1 MDQREPYWDYMGR
14 ILREERITGVKM
26 IDKTIAEREI
36 ANMQEQVHVLQIRV
50 KELTKTVYSLSHK
63 VLVLGGDINQLELE
77 L

>member
-1 MDQREPYWDYMGR
+1 MEKKELYWD
-14 ILREERITGVKM
+14 VM
-26 IDKTIAEREI
+26 IDRTVAEREI

-63 VLVLGGDINQLELE
+63 VSVLGGDINQLELE

>member
-1 MDQREPYWDYMGR
+1 MEKRELYWDYMGR

-50 KELTKTVYSLSHK
+50 KELTETVYTLSHK
-63 VLVLGGDINQLELE
+63 VSVLGGDVNQLELE